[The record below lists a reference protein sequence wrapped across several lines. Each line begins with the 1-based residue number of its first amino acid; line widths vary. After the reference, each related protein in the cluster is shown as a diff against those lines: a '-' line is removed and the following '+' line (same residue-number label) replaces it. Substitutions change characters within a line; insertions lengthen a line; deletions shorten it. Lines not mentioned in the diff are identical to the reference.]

1 MNIME
6 TMAKKTRV
14 VSVRGMNPDMKEAM
28 DSLIVGTGV
37 HASDA
42 YASAIDALCDAI
54 ESGDHVSEWP
64 RSFHVKMYRVKLP
77 KSVVDR
83 ADAAIMEC
91 SKPARKSSFVREAV
105 RRYLR
110 AVSSEPDLVEPLLP
124 PTAQDEDMA

>member
-1 MNIME
+1 ME

-83 ADAAIMEC
+83 ADAAIRTC
-91 SKPARKSSFVREAV
+91 TTRTKKSPFVHEAV

-110 AVSSEPDLVEPLLP
+110 VASNEPDIVEPLLP
-124 PTAQDEDMA
+124 QQAQSGAKA